1 MIEQFLAGARVDDAV
16 FALRPDYRALLI
28 AAEGIAPGPSD
39 AMSEALLAQAEAAAG
54 AALADMPV
62 DRLPHIAAWREA
74 YRAFGA
80 KPQRTRNSAE
90 ALIRRAESGLPRIN
104 RLTDTY
110 NAISVRYQ
118 LPIGG
123 EDLSRYTSSP
133 HLLRA
138 TGEEPFETV
147 ASGEPVIEHPDAGE
161 VVWADDAGVTCRR
174 WNWRQSPRTA
184 LTDETTSVLFIL
196 DALEP
201 LTDDALQAAADDLI
215 TALTP
220 RAVAQCWLRAR

>member
-201 LTDDALQAAADDLI
+201 LTDDALQAAAEDLI

-220 RAVAQCWLRAR
+220 RAVAQRWLRAG

>member
-1 MIEQFLAGARVDDAV
+1 MIEQFLDGAHVDDAV

-28 AAEGIAPGPSD
+28 TAAGIVPGPSD
-39 AMSEALLAQAEAAAG
+39 ATSEALLTQAEAAAG
-54 AALADMPV
+54 EALADTPV
-62 DRLPHIAAWREA
+62 DQLPHIAAWREA
-74 YRAFGA
+74 YRGFGA

-110 NAISVRYQ
+110 NAISVLYQ

-133 HLLRA
+133 RLLRA
-138 TGEEPFETV
+138 TGDEPFETV
-147 ASGEPVIEHPDAGE
+147 ASGETVIEHPDAGE
-161 VVWADDAGVTCRR
+161 VVWADEAGVTCRR

-184 LTDETTSVLFIL
+184 LTDKTTDALFIL
-196 DALEP
+196 DALHP
-201 LTDDALQAAADDLI
+201 LTDEALQAAADDLI
-215 TALTP
+215 AALGP
-220 RAVAQCWLRAR
+220 GVDVAQRWLRP